1 MVKGYLNFEKE
12 KMIEN
17 GLPLDT
23 VSLTFRSQVGEFRP
37 VTSLLSGNKVRSIR
51 KLSCRPTFHRL
62 AAV

>member
-37 VTSLLSGNKVRSIR
+37 VTSLLS
-51 KLSCRPTFHRL
+51 
-62 AAV
+62 